1 MQTTPSKRF
10 SVSRDVSLKTYL
22 TPYVKPYIQ
31 LSAMICIGLLCLST
45 AKAAPSNV
53 TSNEVV
59 VSAETSDHP
68 GKRHDRHHRS
78 GGRGDTMMWSGM
90 SLKGLDLTDSQRTEI
105 RKLMASIKPKE
116 DDKAAM
122 LAQKKAIDDL
132 LAQPQFDATAARQL
146 LEQQQQQR
154 LELQLKALQ
163 VQHQIRALLTDE
175 QRAKLAERQEKRR
188 QKWAEQQ
195 AEKRAA
201 KPSDNI

>member
-1 MQTTPSKRF
+1 MQTTLSKRF
-10 SVSRDVSLKTYL
+10 PKSHGVSLK
-22 TPYVKPYIQ
+22 
-31 LSAMICIGLLCLST
+31 LSAMLCIGLLCFGT
-45 AKAAPSNV
+45 AKAAQSSV
-53 TSNEVV
+53 TANEVV
-59 VSAETSDHP
+59 VSADPSDHQD
-68 GKRHDRHHRS
+68 KRHHRS
-78 GGRGDTMMWSGM
+78 GGRGDMVIWSGM
-90 SLKGLDLTDSQRTEI
+90 SLKGLDLTDSQRSQI
-105 RKLMASIKPKE
+105 RDLMASIKPKD

-188 QKWAEQQ
+188 QKWADKR
-195 AEKRAA
+195 AEK
-201 KPSDNI
+201 